1 MGDTRKGSMNRL
13 GPYLLAL
20 AGIALA
26 GADTLHVSVLPA
38 SASEG
43 WGSILGVLLSS
54 LGWIW
59 SHRSLSKNLG
69 ATAAT
74 AAKNVDVEEIAAAAV
89 AAAAAKMHEPGS
101 HLSGIIADAAKA
113 AAVDAGEQLV
123 QHVRESIAGS
133 PDNAPVPRLPREA
146 IEEIAFPT
154 PAGSVGGVSSA
165 PPSSSVVGG

>member
-1 MGDTRKGSMNRL
+1 MNRL

-74 AAKNVDVEEIAAAAV
+74 AAKNVDVEEIA
-89 AAAAAKMHEPGS
+89 
-101 HLSGIIADAAKA
+101 DAAKA